1 MAITPVSKE
10 AFATLAAC
18 EETKKPFAITID
30 PKGRNLNFVWA
41 FKIDREKA
49 HKERFDTHHVSGAIL
64 YDKNFPGCPYCHA
77 RDFYIC
83 GNCGTVVCWH
93 GQERVTCPSCG
104 NIGSIQMVDSIDL
117 KGGGL

>member
-10 AFATLAAC
+10 AFATLAVC
-18 EETKKPFAITID
+18 EETRKTLAITID
-30 PKGRNLNFVWA
+30 PKGNKLNFIWA

-49 HKERFDTHHVSGAIL
+49 HKERFDSRHVRGTIN
-64 YDKNFPGCPYCHA
+64 YDKNFPGCPHCQA

-83 GNCGTVVCWH
+83 GSCGSIVCWH
-93 GQERVTCPSCG
+93 GQKHVTCPSCG
-104 NIGSIQMVDSIDL
+104 NKGEIKMVESISL